1 MSKKKQ
7 KAQGSNVVAVK
18 DSVKTKLI
26 LIMALVVAVPLLIA
40 IVISYNTSTQKAKS
54 DALDLLK
61 ARAQYT
67 EASFASVVTENLI
80 ALETFATSPS
90 AVNYMMTLDA
100 EEKPI
105 PDDVMLAHMDAINEK
120 INDGNV
126 SVILTKASGEQLLRA
141 DRSELANISDRDY
154 FQQAISTG
162 QPAVSNVV
170 VSKSNG
176 NRITIICVPIFDSNG
191 KIVGTIQRS
200 FDLNLLHEFLAQ
212 NISDGYIADK
222 AGMMA
227 AHAQFEL
234 TPEDEYDLS
243 SYDFVTSS
251 ESSGMFTQVYSGKLT
266 YTSWIREPITGYS
279 VAVSAQEAE
288 IMASARR
295 AAMMVVLAGIVLLAI
310 ALVIAF
316 LMAKSF
322 TEPIIAVGESLSA
335 LADGRFLVV
344 QKHDKRKDEFGKISQ
359 ATNSLIDKLS
369 TIVGNIKK
377 SATNVG
383 SSSDELSE
391 MANQISATADDVSN
405 AVQDIAS
412 GASQQ
417 AEEIQ
422 NAQVNVGRIGDAVE
436 DVQSSSVSLTD
447 LAGKMKTAS
456 EVSSKS
462 LTDLQ
467 ASSVEMTNKID
478 DIANTIH
485 ATQNAVNNIS
495 EKVEGITSIAT
506 QTNLLSLNASIEA
519 ARAGEAGRGF
529 AVVAEEIGKLA
540 DDSRVMAD
548 EIRIEM
554 DSLLQQSKAAVAAA
568 EQVKQGNTEQQVALG
583 ETLKAVNGML
593 EDIGSTVGGVQTISD
608 GANTCES
615 SKNEVVDVIS
625 ALSAISEENAASSEE
640 TGASMQELS
649 ATVNILAASANSLKE
664 ISDHLNKE
672 MKFFK
677 DE

>member
-1 MSKKKQ
+1 MSKKKP
-7 KAQGSNVVAVK
+7 KKVSSNTVSAR

-26 LIMALVVAVPLLIA
+26 GIMALVVAVPLLIA
-40 IVISYNTSTQKAKS
+40 IIISYNTSTSKAKS
-54 DALDLLK
+54 DALDLLD
-61 ARAQYT
+61 ATAQFT
-67 EASFASVVTENLI
+67 EANFASIVTENKI
-80 ALETFATSPS
+80 ALEIFATSPATTS
-90 AVNYMMTLDA
+90 YMQTIGT
-100 EEKPI
+100 EGQTV
-105 PDDVMLAHMDAINEK
+105 PDNEMLASMDAMNEK
-120 INDGNV
+120 INDGNN
-126 SVILTKASGEQLLRA
+126 SIILSKASGEQLLRT
-141 DRSELANISDRDY
+141 DRSELANIADRDY
-154 FQQAISTG
+154 FQQAVSTG
-162 QPAVSNVV
+162 EPAVSNIV

-176 NRITIICVPIFDSNG
+176 NRITIICVPIKDGSG
-191 KIVGTIQRS
+191 KVIGTIQRS
-200 FDLNLLHEFLAQ
+200 FDLNRMHEFLAA
-212 NISDGYIADK
+212 NVSDGYIADR

-227 AHAQFEL
+227 AHAQFEIG
-234 TPEDEYDLS
+234 PEDEYDLS
-243 SYDFVTSS
+243 GYEFVSS
-251 ESSGMFTQVYSGKLT
+251 TDTKGMFEQTYDGALT
-266 YTSWIREPITGYS
+266 YTSWRQEPISGYY
-279 VAVSAQEAE
+279 VAVSAKNSD
-288 IMASARR
+288 IMSA
-295 AAMMVVLAGIVLLAI
+295 AIKSAMTVVIIGTILLAI

-316 LMAKSF
+316 IMAKSF
-322 TEPIIAVGESLSA
+322 TEPIIAVGKSLGA
-335 LADGRFLVV
+335 LADGRFVKV
-344 QKHDKRKDEFGKISQ
+344 EKHDTRKDEFGKISQ
-359 ATNSLIDKLS
+359 ATNAVIDKLNE
-369 TIVGNIKK
+369 IVDNIKA
-377 SATNVG
+377 SAGNVG

-436 DVQSSSVSLTD
+436 DVQTSSVSLTE
-447 LAGKMKTAS
+447 LAGKMKKAS
-456 EVSSKS
+456 EISSKS

-467 ASSVEMTNKID
+467 ESSVEMTEKID

-540 DDSRVMAD
+540 EDSRVMAD

-554 DSLLQQSKAAVAAA
+554 DSLLQQSKAAVSAA
-568 EQVKQGNTEQQVALG
+568 EHVKQGNSEQQVALG
-583 ETLKAVNGML
+583 DTIKTVNGML
-593 EDIGSTVGGVQTISD
+593 DDISSTVGGVQLISD

-649 ATVNILAASANSLKE
+649 ATVNILAASANSLKD
-664 ISDHLNKE
+664 ISDHLNEE

-677 DE
+677 A